1 MRIML
6 DTNILISIVIF
17 NSSKLKNMLI
27 DICDKHTLVISSYV
41 IQELEEVINRKFF
54 NKKQGLDNF
63 LFELPYELVYTP
75 STILYKSAL
84 EIRDPKDAP
93 VLYSAIISDVD
104 VLITG
109 DKDFDDI
116 NIEKPEV
123 LTVNEYVKRYM

>member
-75 STILYKSAL
+75 STILDKSAL

>member
-17 NSSKLKNMLI
+17 NSLKLKNMLI
-27 DICDKHTLVISSYV
+27 DICDKHTLVLSSYV

-75 STILYKSAL
+75 STILDKRAL
-84 EIRDPKDAP
+84 EIRDSKDAP

-104 VLITG
+104 ILITG
-109 DKDFDDI
+109 DKDFYDI

-123 LTVNEYVKRYM
+123 LTVNEYVETYM